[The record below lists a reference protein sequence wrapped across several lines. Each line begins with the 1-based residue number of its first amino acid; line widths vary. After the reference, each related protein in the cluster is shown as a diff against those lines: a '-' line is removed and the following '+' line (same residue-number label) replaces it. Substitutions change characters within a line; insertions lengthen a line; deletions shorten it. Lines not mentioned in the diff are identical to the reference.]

1 MVQLMKSGDLLS
13 EQDTA
18 ACTDKPPVKL
28 EIEDSLEDEDAPLS
42 KRTKPSSAFQEVF
55 FFFFFFLDF
64 ILFGCRENK
73 VGKGKYDRE
82 Y

>member
-28 EIEDSLEDEDAPLS
+28 EIEDSLEDEHAPLT
-42 KRTKPSSAFQEVF
+42 KRTKPSPAFQEVF
-55 FFFFFFLDF
+55 FFFFIEF
-64 ILFGCRENK
+64 ILFGCWENK
-73 VGKGKYDRE
+73 LGKGKYDRE